1 MRVAL
6 VTHKFPPASLGGVE
20 TYTYNLARAL
30 TEQGHQVSVFYR
42 EDANGAIFR
51 EGWRETAPFRVWRVG
66 RAFDASQAD
75 PAHLFFDTFL
85 NRDVEK
91 SFQRFLAETQPD
103 LVHFQHLMLLST
115 RLPQLVQ
122 KAGMPML
129 LTLHDYW
136 FRCANSQLLWP
147 GGKICKGKLGGINCA
162 RCATVRAGSAFVK
175 AVFPVLAPVFQWR
188 DYLVKQAALRIGN
201 FISPS
206 QFLRDQ
212 YLKEGFPSAR
222 FTVLENGIDVARI
235 RAFPKIPC
243 ADRALRVTYLGSLAW
258 QKGVHI
264 LIEAMRGLPPQ
275 RIRLRVFGNPNIFPD
290 YAAQL
295 RSKADSENTVFEG
308 AILNTEVGRVLA
320 NTDILAVPSL
330 WYENSPVVIQEAH
343 AAGVPVIA
351 SRLGALTE
359 KVRDG
364 VDGLLVAPGDVETWH
379 EALQELISQPERLAA
394 LRAAVPKPL
403 SFSEHLARLQ
413 EIYLGDYHANAAT
426 P

>member
-1 MRVAL
+1 
-6 VTHKFPPASLGGVE
+6 LGGVE
-20 TYTYNLARAL
+20 TYTYNLAHAL

-42 EDANGAIFR
+42 EEASGAIFR
-51 EGWRETAPFRVWRVG
+51 EGWRETAPFRVWWVG

-85 NRDVEK
+85 NRDVER
-91 SFQRFLAETQPD
+91 SFQHFLAETQPD

-122 KAGMPML
+122 KAGMSML

-147 GGKICKGKLGGINCA
+147 GGEICRGKLGGINCA
-162 RCATVRAGSAFVK
+162 HCATVRAGLGIVK
-175 AVFPVLAPVFQWR
+175 AISPVLAPIFQWR
-188 DYLVKQAALRIGN
+188 DWMVKQAALRIGN
-201 FISPS
+201 FVSPS
-206 QFLRDQ
+206 QFLRNQ
-212 YLKEGFPSAR
+212 YLKVGFSPAR

-235 RAFPKIPC
+235 RAFPKIPR
-243 ADRALRVTYLGSLAW
+243 ADKALRVTYLGSLAW
-258 QKGVHI
+258 QKGVHV
-264 LIEAMRGLPPQ
+264 LVEAMRGLPPQ
-275 RIRLRVFGNPNIFPD
+275 RIRLRVFGNPKIFPD

-295 RSKADSENTVFEG
+295 RSRADSENTAFEG

-320 NTDILAVPSL
+320 ETDILAVPSL

-364 VDGLLVAPGDVETWH
+364 VDGVLVPPADVEAWRESLMH
-379 EALQELISQPERLAA
+379 LASSPA
-394 LRAAVPKPL
+394 
-403 SFSEHLARLQ
+403 ELARLG
-413 EIYLGDYHANAAT
+413 ENCSPPMLISEHAARLISLYTAVT
-426 P
+426 EAYSM